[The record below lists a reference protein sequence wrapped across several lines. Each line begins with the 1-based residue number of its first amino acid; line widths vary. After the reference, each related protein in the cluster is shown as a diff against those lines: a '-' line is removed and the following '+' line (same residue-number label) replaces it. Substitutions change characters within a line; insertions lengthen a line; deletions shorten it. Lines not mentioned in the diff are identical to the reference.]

1 MLVYAWML
9 SLQSR
14 LKEDRGATAV
24 EYGLLVGLIAVAI
37 IAGLLIIGPKLTA
50 IFNNVGSN
58 LPTVK

>member
-24 EYGLLVGLIAVAI
+24 EYGLLIGLVVVVLAAALLAFGDALTGLFDRVQASLDGVG
-37 IAGLLIIGPKLTA
+37 
-50 IFNNVGSN
+50 
-58 LPTVK
+58 